1 MIFSNLLS
9 KMMNK
14 QAIATTLLQNLEYSS
29 KEFRL
34 SSSAICMIY
43 ASAFMDLQVK
53 FDVLAIIYLLYKT
66 DSHLKRHI
74 LNHAAAI
81 KVIFFS
87 SSWSS
92 RRPIVQVGR
101 SLYYLAGSKYLL
113 TFGAC

>member
-53 FDVLAIIYLLYKT
+53 FDAGLLAIKY
-66 DSHLKRHI
+66 

-81 KVIFFS
+81 KVKFFS